1 MVWLCILMPTVS
13 EDVDVDVDADV
24 DVAGFRGERSC

>member
-13 EDVDVDVDADV
+13 EDVDVDADA

>member
-1 MVWLCILMPTVS
+1 MVWLCILMPRVS
-13 EDVDVDVDADV
+13 EDVDVDVDADA

>member
-1 MVWLCILMPTVS
+1 MVWLCILMPRVS
-13 EDVDVDVDADV
+13 EDVDVDVDADS